1 MLTTPCWCHHLQCQR
16 HFEQPGLWE
25 SSRRR
30 VNSLAGR
37 LLRSLWGVSPPQARA
52 PGSATPVA
60 AAAGGCQQQRRGGSQ
75 VVAGAAGAEEH
86 AQERALLQERLGR
99 GLTGEQLRQQL
110 YFALALQHQHAPLR
124 REVAA
129 LEGAVEELLQAGRA
143 GLFAG

>member
-1 MLTTPCWCHHLQCQR
+1 MPHLQCQR

-37 LLRSLWGVSPPQARA
+37 LLRSLWGVSLPQARA
-52 PGSATPVA
+52 PGSATLPVA
-60 AAAGGCQQQRRGGSQ
+60 ATAAGCQQQRRGGSPG
-75 VVAGAAGAEEH
+75 VAGAAGAEEH
-86 AQERALLQERLGR
+86 AKERALLQGRLGR

-110 YFALALQHQHAPLR
+110 YFALALQHQHATLR